1 MTSTSRLE
9 RQTANGGLCLFVR
22 RGPVFYI
29 CKLNGAR
36 GRLTTLIGVQHSSI
50 LFHIQYLNQARLIA
64 YGKEGT
70 VQVEGQGIYAWLTGW
85 CTKEVPRLS
94 IFNLPGAS
102 CAIRTARHNNI
113 PVLLGAD
120 SNGINPS
127 LLGES
132 GQIGRAHV

>member
-36 GRLTTLIGVQHSSI
+36 GRFPTLIGVQHSSI
-50 LFHIQYLNQARLIA
+50 LFHIEYLNQARLIA
-64 YGKEGT
+64 YSKEGT
-70 VQVEGQGIYAWLTGW
+70 IQVEGHSVYAWLAGGG
-85 CTKEVPRLS
+85 TKEIPCLS

-102 CAIRTARHNNI
+102 CAIRAARHNNI
-113 PVLLGAD
+113 PVL
-120 SNGINPS
+120 
-127 LLGES
+127 
-132 GQIGRAHV
+132 